1 MSLDT
6 NAGPA
11 GKPQR
16 QPPELVGT
24 RPTPDVPV
32 ARRAKERRSPLVF
45 AVMVAV
51 TVAGALIFA
60 WAYNSADDS
69 QPVLAMVA
77 DVQRGEVINDGDL
90 KVVRVGVDPALRPIS
105 GSEKSSI
112 VGKRA
117 SSDLRAGTLLTEGV
131 VAGKLVPGEGDS
143 LVGISLTPAQMPSE
157 ALHAGDTVRIV
168 TVLDDQ
174 GQSAYKA
181 PSAVEAIV
189 VGVTRIEETGET
201 VVNVAVPHEDAV
213 ELATYAASGRAA
225 LVLDS
230 RER

>member
-6 NAGPA
+6 NTGPA

-16 QPPELVGT
+16 QLPEQVGT
-24 RPTPDVPV
+24 PPTPDIPASWRV
-32 ARRAKERRSPLVF
+32 KERRNPLVF
-45 AVMVAV
+45 AVMVAI

-77 DVQRGEVINDGDL
+77 DVQRGEVINNGDL
-90 KVVRVGVDPALRPIS
+90 KVVRVGVDPALTPIS
-105 GSEKSSI
+105 GSEKGSI

-131 VAGKLVPGEGDS
+131 VAEKLVPGEGDS

-157 ALHAGDTVRIV
+157 ALYAGDTVRIV
-168 TVLDDQ
+168 TALDDE

-181 PSAVEAIV
+181 PSAVQAVV
-189 VGVTRIEETGET
+189 VGATRIEETGET
-201 VVNVAVPHEDAV
+201 VVNVAVPHEDAA
-213 ELATYAASGRAA
+213 ELAAYAASGKVA